1 MTTNSLTQLRGN
13 SQQPNSLSPLRGER
27 WFEVEVRIPGQRP
40 LRELVKATSK
50 REAFEITYRRYNTA
64 IDPDGHLVQR
74 IGQAQVAVVDA
85 AQRRLSPTAIKA
97 KQPSDASRRPIG
109 RRRAAAPATTKPRLE
124 GKTAF
129 GNLQTG
135 F

>member
-1 MTTNSLTQLRGN
+1 MTVTQLRA
-13 SQQPNSLSPLRGER
+13 ER

-50 REAFEITYRRYNTA
+50 REAFEITFKLYNTA
-64 IDPDGHLVQR
+64 VNPDGHPVQR

-85 AQRRLSPTAIKA
+85 AQRRLTP
-97 KQPSDASRRPIG
+97 QPI
-109 RRRAAAPATTKPRLE
+109 RRRTASTADSQTAFRRFASAAAAEASTTPRLE

>member
-1 MTTNSLTQLRGN
+1 MTTT
-13 SQQPNSLSPLRGER
+13 SQTAEK
-27 WFEVEVRIPGQRP
+27 WYEVDVQIPGERP

-50 REAFEITYRRYNTA
+50 REAFEITFKRYNTA
-64 IDPDGHLVQR
+64 LNPDGHPVQR

-85 AQRRLSPTAIKA
+85 AQRRLTP
-97 KQPSDASRRPIG
+97 QPI
-109 RRRAAAPATTKPRLE
+109 RRRSAAPPQEKFGLR

>member
-1 MTTNSLTQLRGN
+1 MTVTQLRGK
-13 SQQPNSLSPLRGER
+13 R
-27 WFEVEVRIPGQRP
+27 WFEVEVQIPGQRP

-85 AQRRLSPTAIKA
+85 AQRRLTPQPISRRTAQAAEQPTAFRR
-97 KQPSDASRRPIG
+97 SAS
-109 RRRAAAPATTKPRLE
+109 ATTKPRLK

-129 GNLQTG
+129 ENLQTG

>member
-1 MTTNSLTQLRGN
+1 MTVTQLRA
-13 SQQPNSLSPLRGER
+13 ER

-50 REAFEITYRRYNTA
+50 REAFEITYRRYNTTV
-64 IDPDGHLVQR
+64 DPDGHLVQR

-85 AQRRLSPTAIKA
+85 AQRRLTP
-97 KQPSDASRRPIG
+97 QPIS
-109 RRRAAAPATTKPRLE
+109 RRRAAAPVAPQPSSTRPRLE

>member
-1 MTTNSLTQLRGN
+1 MTTTSRTAKTNSLPTRSVGA
-13 SQQPNSLSPLRGER
+13 ER
-27 WFEVEVRIPGQRP
+27 WYEVDVQIPGERP

-50 REAFEITYRRYNTA
+50 REAFEITFKRYNTA
-64 IDPDGHLVQR
+64 VNPDGHPVQR

-85 AQRRLSPTAIKA
+85 AQRRLTP
-97 KQPSDASRRPIG
+97 QPI
-109 RRRAAAPATTKPRLE
+109 RRRSAPAPAPATTKPRLK

>member
-1 MTTNSLTQLRGN
+1 MTTT
-13 SQQPNSLSPLRGER
+13 SQTAER
-27 WFEVEVRIPGQRP
+27 WYEVDVQIPGERP

-50 REAFEITYRRYNTA
+50 REAFEITFKRYNTA
-64 IDPDGHLVQR
+64 ADPDGRPVQR

-85 AQRRLSPTAIKA
+85 AQRRLTP
-97 KQPSDASRRPIG
+97 QPI
-109 RRRAAAPATTKPRLE
+109 RRRSAPAPATTKPRLK

-129 GNLQTG
+129 ENLQTG

>member
-1 MTTNSLTQLRGN
+1 MTTT
-13 SQQPNSLSPLRGER
+13 SQTAER
-27 WFEVEVRIPGQRP
+27 WYEVDVQIPGERP

-50 REAFEITYRRYNTA
+50 REAFEITYKRYNTA
-64 IDPDGHLVQR
+64 VDPDGRPVQR

-85 AQRRLSPTAIKA
+85 AQRRLTP
-97 KQPSDASRRPIG
+97 QPI
-109 RRRAAAPATTKPRLE
+109 RRRTAQAAATTKPRLK

-129 GNLQTG
+129 ENLQTG

>member
-1 MTTNSLTQLRGN
+1 MTTT
-13 SQQPNSLSPLRGER
+13 SQTAER
-27 WFEVEVRIPGQRP
+27 WFEVEVQIPGERP

-50 REAFEITYRRYNTA
+50 REAFEITYKRYNTA
-64 IDPDGHLVQR
+64 VDPDGRPVQR
-74 IGQAQVAVVDA
+74 IGQAQVALVDA
-85 AQRRLSPTAIKA
+85 AQRRLTPQPIRRQTASTAEQPTAFRR
-97 KQPSDASRRPIG
+97 SAS
-109 RRRAAAPATTKPRLE
+109 AAAVSKPRLK

>member
-1 MTTNSLTQLRGN
+1 MTVTKLRGK
-13 SQQPNSLSPLRGER
+13 R
-27 WFEVEVRIPGQRP
+27 WFEVEVQIPGQRP

-64 IDPDGHLVQR
+64 VDPDGHLVQR

-85 AQRRLSPTAIKA
+85 AQRRLTP
-97 KQPSDASRRPIG
+97 QPI
-109 RRRAAAPATTKPRLE
+109 RRRSAPAPATTTPRLE

>member
-1 MTTNSLTQLRGN
+1 MTTT
-13 SQQPNSLSPLRGER
+13 SQTAEK
-27 WFEVEVRIPGQRP
+27 WYEVDVQIPGERP

-50 REAFEITYRRYNTA
+50 REAFEITFKRYNTA
-64 IDPDGHLVQR
+64 LNPDGHPVQR

-85 AQRRLSPTAIKA
+85 AQRRLTP
-97 KQPSDASRRPIG
+97 QPI
-109 RRRAAAPATTKPRLE
+109 RRRSAAAPATTKPRLK

>member
-1 MTTNSLTQLRGN
+1 MPQLSQVTPVTLQLRAE
-13 SQQPNSLSPLRGER
+13 S
-27 WFEVEVRIPGQRP
+27 WFELEVQIPGERP

-50 REAFEITYRRYNTA
+50 REAFEITYKRYNTA
-64 IDPDGHLVQR
+64 VDPDGHPVQR

-85 AQRRLSPTAIKA
+85 AQRRLTP
-97 KQPSDASRRPIG
+97 QPI
-109 RRRAAAPATTKPRLE
+109 RRRSAAAPATTKPRLK

>member
-1 MTTNSLTQLRGN
+1 MTSTQ
-13 SQQPNSLSPLRGER
+13 LRGER
-27 WFEVEVRIPGQRP
+27 WYEVDVQIPVERP

-50 REAFEITYRRYNTA
+50 REAFEITFKRYNTA
-64 IDPDGHLVQR
+64 VNPDGHPVQR

-85 AQRRLSPTAIKA
+85 AQRRLTP
-97 KQPSDASRRPIG
+97 QPI
-109 RRRAAAPATTKPRLE
+109 RRRTASTAEQPTTFRRSASAPAPATTKPRLK

>member
-1 MTTNSLTQLRGN
+1 MPQLSQVTPVTQLR
-13 SQQPNSLSPLRGER
+13 SKR
-27 WFEVEVRIPGQRP
+27 WFEVEVQIPGQRP

-64 IDPDGHLVQR
+64 VDPDGHLVQR

-85 AQRRLSPTAIKA
+85 AQRRLTP
-97 KQPSDASRRPIG
+97 QPIRRRSAAAAADAS
-109 RRRAAAPATTKPRLE
+109 TKPRLE